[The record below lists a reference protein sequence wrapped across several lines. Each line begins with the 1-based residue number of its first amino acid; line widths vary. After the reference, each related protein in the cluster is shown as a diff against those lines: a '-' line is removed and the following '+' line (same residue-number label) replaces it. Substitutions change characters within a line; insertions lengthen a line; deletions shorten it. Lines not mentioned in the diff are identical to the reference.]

1 MRAMKGEEVST
12 WRRNSSGGPGQEA
25 EKAPEEAPTTYRF
38 IAGRTLRHAAPAP
51 AAQAPAPPAPA
62 PQAPAARAENE
73 RAEAP
78 EEVPAFYRFTLGR
91 PMRRFGT

>member
-1 MRAMKGEEVST
+1 MKGEEVST

-51 AAQAPAPPAPA
+51 AAQAPAA
-62 PQAPAARAENE
+62 QAPAARAENE

-91 PMRRFGT
+91 PLRRFGT